1 MIANLLSKYT
11 HKEIQSIMDT
21 NTWSDSA
28 SGEMGSWID
37 IQKEENFPTGR
48 TRRTD
53 HITQIYDKDQIN
65 GIQVTIT

>member
-1 MIANLLSKYT
+1 
-11 HKEIQSIMDT
+11 MDT

-53 HITQIYDKDQIN
+53 HIAQIYDKDQIN